1 LHASRTKQ
9 IFAEVLESAPKV
21 GNIFSMPTYTFE
33 LRDGSSGIYDEIGI
47 LLPDREHA
55 LQYAHDV
62 ARELMSC
69 CEVQT
74 RFWRLDVYED
84 NATRVFEI
92 PFATVDRTLDHLAP
106 ELRMMMEQLCER
118 HRALSEATHAAHITM
133 RESRAL
139 VALSRGK
146 PYLVTYA
153 GERTIGGSKSVSR
166 PG

>member
-1 LHASRTKQ
+1 
-9 IFAEVLESAPKV
+9 
-21 GNIFSMPTYTFE
+21 MPTYTFE

-47 LLPDREHA
+47 RLPDRERA

-62 ARELMSC
+62 VRELMSC

-84 NATRVFEI
+84 NAARIFEI
-92 PFATVDRTLDHLAP
+92 PFATVDQTLDHLTP
-106 ELRMMMEQLCER
+106 ELRMMMERLCER
-118 HRALSEATHAAHITM
+118 RRALTEAAHAALRTM

-153 GERTIGGSKSVSR
+153 GDRTIGGSKRTSR
-166 PG
+166 LG